1 MKRVNYIKKIITVV
15 FLVLFLTVLS
25 INYIFA
31 NTAAPTNEQVS
42 EPTEVPNIISSIGD
56 FKLKAQYED
65 KRNVSENLAI
75 NVKKSDINSLSPQI
89 IQSIRAQQGDKDIFL
104 CFELELQ
111 MNGRTVSPDTTLD
124 IEIENTDIFGKY
136 QKITV
141 FSISGNEVLKIFPE
155 SETDKV
161 KFSTIT
167 LGKFVAVGVSINPD
181 NSFESESTASATPTL
196 QNGEGTGIIPTGDL
210 SSSLKNNSSD
220 SISAGAFVF
229 WLLAAL
235 VIGIWIGVF
244 IGFVLW
250 GRYKTKKIQRGPYII
265 GE

>member
-1 MKRVNYIKKIITVV
+1 MKRVNYIKKIMTVV

-111 MNGRTVSPDTTLD
+111 MNGRKVLPDTTLD

-136 QKITV
+136 QKMKGENRKSYPY
-141 FSISGNEVLKIFPE
+141 F
-155 SETDKV
+155 KV
-161 KFSTIT
+161 DLARKDFQENWKSTLT
-167 LGKFVAVGVSINPD
+167 GVGFCD
-181 NSFESESTASATPTL
+181 
-196 QNGEGTGIIPTGDL
+196 IICRY
-210 SSSLKNNSSD
+210 SH
-220 SISAGAFVF
+220 
-229 WLLAAL
+229 
-235 VIGIWIGVF
+235 IGV
-244 IGFVLW
+244 
-250 GRYKTKKIQRGPYII
+250 
-265 GE
+265 

>member
-1 MKRVNYIKKIITVV
+1 M
-15 FLVLFLTVLS
+15 
-25 INYIFA
+25 
-31 NTAAPTNEQVS
+31 
-42 EPTEVPNIISSIGD
+42 
-56 FKLKAQYED
+56 
-65 KRNVSENLAI
+65 
-75 NVKKSDINSLSPQI
+75 
-89 IQSIRAQQGDKDIFL
+89 
-104 CFELELQ
+104 
-111 MNGRTVSPDTTLD
+111 
-124 IEIENTDIFGKY
+124 
-136 QKITV
+136 
-141 FSISGNEVLKIFPE
+141 
-155 SETDKV
+155 